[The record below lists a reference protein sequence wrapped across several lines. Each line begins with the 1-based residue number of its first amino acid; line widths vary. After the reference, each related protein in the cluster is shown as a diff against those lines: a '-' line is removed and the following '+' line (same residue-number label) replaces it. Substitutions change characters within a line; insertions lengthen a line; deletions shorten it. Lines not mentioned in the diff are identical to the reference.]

1 MARPTFT
8 STLLLLLL
16 SFSACSTNSELYLR
30 SELAN
35 QGPMALSG
43 KNPYM
48 ATNLF
53 VAKEM
58 KHSEVFRGFVH
69 YRGTPDAVEVRQSYL
84 KPLRVYLF
92 YLSESEAFMLE
103 EGSQDWLIRGPDK
116 IPQQLMASFF
126 NMQTPGQQAPLAIE
140 NDGMDRISQGEGE
153 PLPPA
158 VEPPPV
164 EVRSLRKVP
173 PRSSSTKVTPP
184 VLPKEPPV
192 VREKVEVEEEAPK
205 TAVKESSS
213 GDLIHK
219 VTFEGESLQVIAKWY
234 TGDVNNTGRVA
245 RINGI
250 EKPDLLQIDQTIR
263 IPRYLLK
270 SSKPLTQAEVNR
282 FNQALGKN

>member
-1 MARPTFT
+1 
-8 STLLLLLL
+8 
-16 SFSACSTNSELYLR
+16 
-30 SELAN
+30 
-35 QGPMALSG
+35 
-43 KNPYM
+43 M

-92 YLSESEAFMLE
+92 YLNEGEAFLLE

-126 NMQTPGQQAPLAIE
+126 NMQTPGQQAPLALE
-140 NDGMDRISQGEGE
+140 AEPMERPAQLANESE

-158 VEPPPV
+158 AESNPS

-173 PRSSSTKVTPP
+173 PRATASRPTANVPP
-184 VLPKEPPV
+184 KDEDNL
-192 VREKVEVEEEAPK
+192 K

-219 VTFEGESLQVIAKWY
+219 VTFEGESLQVITKWY
-234 TGDVNNTGRVA
+234 TGDVNNTGRIA

-263 IPRYLLK
+263 VPRYLLK
-270 SSKPLTQAEVNR
+270 TNKPLPQAEVTR
-282 FNQALGKN
+282 FNQALGAKDGS